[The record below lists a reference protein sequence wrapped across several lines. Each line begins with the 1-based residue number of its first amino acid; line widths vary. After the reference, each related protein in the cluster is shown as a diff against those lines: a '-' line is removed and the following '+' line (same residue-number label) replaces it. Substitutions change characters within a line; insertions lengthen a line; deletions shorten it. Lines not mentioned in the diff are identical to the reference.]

1 MCILTVLAKNVNLK
15 CSARLYSSKEAV
27 SVNLQ
32 GSKLEMLLSLL
43 GVQAYTKDELI
54 LALLTTP
61 KVKLYYNQTF
71 YRISVLKDVG

>member
-1 MCILTVLAKNVNLK
+1 MHCNVCILTVLAKNVNLK

-32 GSKLEMLLSLL
+32 GSKLEK
-43 GVQAYTKDELI
+43 QAYTKDELI

-71 YRISVLKDVG
+71 YCISVLKDVG